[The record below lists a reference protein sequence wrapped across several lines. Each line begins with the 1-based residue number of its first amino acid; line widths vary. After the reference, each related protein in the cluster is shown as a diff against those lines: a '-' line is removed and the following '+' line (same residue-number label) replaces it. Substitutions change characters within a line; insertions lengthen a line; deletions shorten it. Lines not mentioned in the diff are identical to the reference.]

1 MGTKCK
7 LSKHIKLI
15 KELIS
20 NEIGLW
26 LFMMAIIVI
35 FPIIKIYDLHLFD
48 NCEMNGFVDNI
59 TYSIIAAFIFYL
71 FTVFYPKYKAYLKM
85 YQNIYLNVSRIY
97 DIMTSTFDLFGI
109 DVNTIEEIPT
119 RIEEIPKCFVEKKDT
134 DGDNYT
140 LSPMIARQL
149 NFYIPRLLNMM
160 IAFRSRYTDYLR
172 PEALSN
178 LDFIEDAAQ
187 LVSINIE
194 NEMSYEEVEQLY
206 YQLFVVNKT
215 TRALFEDYQQYR

>member
-1 MGTKCK
+1 
-7 LSKHIKLI
+7 
-15 KELIS
+15 
-20 NEIGLW
+20 
-26 LFMMAIIVI
+26 
-35 FPIIKIYDLHLFD
+35 
-48 NCEMNGFVDNI
+48 
-59 TYSIIAAFIFYL
+59 
-71 FTVFYPKYKAYLKM
+71 
-85 YQNIYLNVSRIY
+85 
-97 DIMTSTFDLFGI
+97 
-109 DVNTIEEIPT
+109 
-119 RIEEIPKCFVEKKDT
+119 
-134 DGDNYT
+134 
-140 LSPMIARQL
+140 
-149 NFYIPRLLNMM
+149 MM

>member
-85 YQNIYLNVSRIY
+85 YQIIYQNFIRID
-97 DIMTSTFDLFGI
+97 DIIEPTIQLFVDDDKFEEFPQKFEEKFVKKI
-109 DVNTIEEIPT
+109 DKGNDKYAVDPSIADRLRTML
-119 RIEEIPKCFVEKKDT
+119 PKIS
-134 DGDNYT
+134 N
-140 LSPMIARQL
+140 MISSL
-149 NFYIPRLLNMM
+149 
-160 IAFRSRYTDYLR
+160 RSRYSDYLH
-172 PEALSN
+172 PEEL
-178 LDFIEDAAQ
+178 LHFDMLEDANN
-187 LVSINIE
+187 LIIPDIIK
-194 NEMSYEEVEQLY
+194 NEMSYQEIEILSLQL
-206 YQLFVVNKT
+206 KT
-215 TRALFEDYQQYR
+215 IYETTHAFLDNYKQYT

>member
-7 LSKHIKLI
+7 LSKHINLI

-85 YQNIYLNVSRIY
+85 YQNIYQNFIRID
-97 DIMTSTFDLFGI
+97 DIIKPTIQLFV
-109 DVNTIEEIPT
+109 DDDKFEEFPQ
-119 RIEEIPKCFVEKKDT
+119 KFVEKFVKKNEKGNDKYAL
-134 DGDNYT
+134 DPSIAGNLIEMLPI
-140 LSPMIARQL
+140 LSNMIISL
-149 NFYIPRLLNMM
+149 
-160 IAFRSRYTDYLR
+160 RSRYSDYLH
-172 PEALSN
+172 PEELSYFDV
-178 LDFIEDAAQ
+178 LEDAGI
-187 LVSINIE
+187 VMMTDKIKK
-194 NEMSYEEVEQLY
+194 EMSYQEIEILSLQLECIY
-206 YQLFVVNKT
+206 NA
-215 TRALFEDYQQYR
+215 TRSLLDKYKQYT